1 MAHEDIISLTEF
13 KADAAGW
20 VERLQSQPAVI
31 LTQNGRG
38 RAVVQSYD
46 EYERARAELALVL
59 RLNRALADD
68 GEGRTATH
76 AQVVARTRARLRN
89 GAK

>member
-1 MAHEDIISLTEF
+1 MAHEEIISLSEF

-20 VERLQSQPAVI
+20 VERLQSQPPVI

-38 RAVVQSYD
+38 RAVVQSYE
-46 EYERARAELALVL
+46 EYERSRAELALAM

-68 GEGRTATH
+68 REGRTIAH
-76 AQVVARTRARLRN
+76 ADVAAGARARLRA